1 MGRVKAVPRDV
12 IKAVPKGVANKK
24 KVFADDDDENDDEN
38 DNDKVVVKVDVKKV
52 SKKGKKAEVEED
64 APADL
69 SVAKKVS
76 KKGKKAV
83 VEEDAPADL
92 SVAKKVSKKG
102 KKAVVEEDAPEEI
115 SAKDNDEI
123 RRLKEWHESLVTGN
137 SKIKKRKIKKETST
151 VIDPSAALDLS
162 VLEAYTQYNDTKM
175 SNETSD
181 DDETSHVQDNS
192 KKIDKTARSKQVGN
206 LQVTY
211 IDPKLND
218 PFAVYHVSSSALE
231 FTKTIKEQ
239 QPRVR
244 YAVFRAQ
251 KKGGPSK
258 VFKR

>member
-12 IKAVPKGVANKK
+12 IKAVPKGVVNKK
-24 KVFADDDDENDDEN
+24 KVFADDDDENDDE
-38 DNDKVVVKVDVKKV
+38 KVDVRKV
-52 SKKGKKAEVEED
+52 SKKGKKAGVDEEE
-64 APADL
+64 PADL

-76 KKGKKAV
+76 KKGKKAG
-83 VEEDAPADL
+83 VEDEEETADL
-92 SVAKKVSKKG
+92 SVAKKVSKKW

-137 SKIKKRKIKKETST
+137 SKIKKRKIRKETSAI
-151 VIDPSAALDLS
+151 VDPSAALDLS
-162 VLEAYTQYNDTKM
+162 VLEAYTQYNDTKT
-175 SNETSD
+175 SDETSD

-239 QPRVR
+239 QHRVR

>member
-12 IKAVPKGVANKK
+12 VKAILPKGVANKK
-24 KVFADDDDENDDEN
+24 KVFTDDDDKNGDE
-38 DNDKVVVKVDVKKV
+38 KVDEKVDVKIIMTKKL
-52 SKKGKKAEVEED
+52 SKKGKKIVVQEKV
-64 APADL
+64 PADL
-69 SVAKKVS
+69 GVTKKVS
-76 KKGKKAV
+76 KEGRKPV
-83 VEEDAPADL
+83 VED
-92 SVAKKVSKKG
+92 
-102 KKAVVEEDAPEEI
+102 DAPEEI

-137 SKIKKRKIKKETST
+137 SKSKKRRIKKEIST
-151 VIDPSAALDLS
+151 IVDPSAVLDLS
-162 VLEAYTQYNDTKM
+162 VLEAYTQYNDTKT
-175 SNETSD
+175 SNEMSD
-181 DDETSHVQDNS
+181 DDEKSHVQENS
-192 KKIDKTARSKQVGN
+192 KKIDKTTRSKQVGN

-211 IDPKLND
+211 IDPKFND

-231 FTKTIKEQ
+231 FTKSIKEQ

>member
-12 IKAVPKGVANKK
+12 VKAIPKGVENKK
-24 KVFADDDDENDDEN
+24 KVFTDDDDKNGDE
-38 DNDKVVVKVDVKKV
+38 KVDEKVDVKKV
-52 SKKGKKAEVEED
+52 SKKGKKIVVQEEV
-64 APADL
+64 PADL
-69 SVAKKVS
+69 GVTKKVS
-76 KKGKKAV
+76 KKGRKPV
-83 VEEDAPADL
+83 VED
-92 SVAKKVSKKG
+92 
-102 KKAVVEEDAPEEI
+102 DAPEEI

-137 SKIKKRKIKKETST
+137 SKSKKRRIKKEIST
-151 VIDPSAALDLS
+151 VVDPSAALDLS
-162 VLEAYTQYNDTKM
+162 VLEAYTQYNDTKTSHEM
-175 SNETSD
+175 SD
-181 DDETSHVQDNS
+181 DDEKSHVQENS
-192 KKIDKTARSKQVGN
+192 KKIDKTTRSKQVGN

-211 IDPKLND
+211 IDPKFNN

-231 FTKTIKEQ
+231 FTKSIKEQ